1 MRFPAFCVK
10 NGGNLL
16 VSSPRVCYNAL
27 CIGGSVLLRFSRR
40 GRSERRLCVLEKRL
54 SRILEPGFGMY
65 FVVFLLFACVS
76 AFFSLALALFEMLV
90 CAVLYIYYVI
100 TMRRRNREMLQYL
113 EALSGGPNNETRQNF
128 ADLPMPITVC
138 MIGNGQVVWCND
150 QFHEV
155 YDMRD
160 SMFEQ
165 TLEDIVPGFDI
176 SWLLDKKPVYPSEVK
191 IGERYYTVMGSRVHP
206 SDGSTSVLMTLYWI
220 DSTELITLRKQ
231 HEESSPVVSI
241 ISIDNYEELVKNV
254 SDSEKAT
261 LLAAIDNRIGE
272 WAKDIHGVLR
282 KYDRDKYIFVM
293 EERDLA
299 QITQDKFSVLDS
311 VRSIV
316 SREGINATLSIGI
329 GRDGKTLEEKYEFA
343 LMALDM
349 ALSRGGDQTVI
360 KNRYAFE
367 FFGGVAKE
375 VEKRTKVKSRVMAN
389 ALGQLM
395 RDSSQVFIM
404 GHHHSDIDAVG
415 AAVGVACAARSRGK
429 QVHIILH
436 RAQTLAMPLLERV
449 EASGQYDGVFI
460 EPDEAAAMIDSNSL
474 LVVVDTN
481 RPNFVD
487 APELLPRFRRVAVID
502 HHRRAA
508 DYIENCA
515 VNMHEPS
522 ASSASE
528 LVSELLQYMV
538 PNQTISRVEAESLLA
553 GIYLDT
559 KGFSIKAGVRTFE
572 AAAYLRR
579 AGADMVTIK
588 GMFQNTFKEYMQ
600 RERVIS
606 CAETTAGGIVV
617 AVTEDPVSRP
627 TAAQAA
633 DELLNIIGVKG
644 SIVAFPMQDDV
655 IVSARSMGNVNVQ
668 ILTEMLGGGGSLTA
682 AGAQMKNTTPAQ
694 AKERILRAI
703 GAYMESQ
710 CVENQ
715 EDS

>member
-1 MRFPAFCVK
+1 M
-10 NGGNLL
+10 
-16 VSSPRVCYNAL
+16 
-27 CIGGSVLLRFSRR
+27 
-40 GRSERRLCVLEKRL
+40 EKRL

-76 AFFSLALALFEMLV
+76 AFFSLLLALFELLV
-90 CAVLYIYYVI
+90 CAVLYGYYVAS
-100 TMRRRNREMLQYL
+100 MRRRNREMLQYL
-113 EALSGGPNNETRQNF
+113 EALSGGAENETRQNF
-128 ADLPMPITVC
+128 SDLPMPITVC
-138 MIGNGQVVWCND
+138 MIGNGQIVWCND
-150 QFHEV
+150 QFHDV
-155 YDMRD
+155 YDLKD

-165 TLEDIVPGFDI
+165 TLEDIVPGFDT
-176 SWLLDKKPVYPSEVK
+176 SWLLDKRPVYPSEVK
-191 IGERYYTVMGSRVHP
+191 IGEKYYTVMGSRVHP
-206 SDGSTSVLMTLYWI
+206 ADGSTSVLMTLYWI
-220 DSTELITLRKQ
+220 DMTELISLRRE
-231 HEESSPVVSI
+231 HEESKPVVSI
-241 ISIDNYEELVKNV
+241 VSIDNYEELVKNV

-272 WAKDIHGVLR
+272 WGKNIHGVLR

-299 QITQDKFSVLDS
+299 KITQDKFSVLDS

-343 LMALDM
+343 LLALDM

-395 RDSSQVFIM
+395 RDSSHVFVM
-404 GHHHSDIDAVG
+404 GHHHSDIDALG

-429 QVHIILH
+429 QVHIVLR
-436 RAQTLAMPLLERV
+436 RAKTLAQPLLERI
-449 EASGQYDGVFI
+449 EASGEYDGVFI
-460 EPDEAAAMIDSNSL
+460 EPEQAAEMIDGNSL
-474 LVVVDTN
+474 MVVVDTN
-481 RPNFVD
+481 RPDFVD
-487 APELLPRFRRVAVID
+487 APELLSRFRKVAVID

-538 PNQTISRVEAESLLA
+538 PNQTISRIEAESLLA

-579 AGADMVTIK
+579 AGADMVIIK
-588 GMFQNTFKEYMQ
+588 RMFQNTFVEYMQ

-606 CAETTAGGIVV
+606 CAETTDCGIVV
-617 AVTEDPVSRP
+617 AVTEDTVSRP

-644 SIVAFPMQDDV
+644 SIVAFPLHDDV
-655 IVSARSMGNVNVQ
+655 VVSARSMGNVNVQ
-668 ILTEMLGGGGSLTA
+668 VITEMLGGGGSLTA
-682 AGAQMKNTTPAQ
+682 AGAQLKNTTCAE
-694 AKERILRAI
+694 AKERILQAVE
-703 GAYMESQ
+703 AYTESQ
-710 CVENQ
+710 GAQ
-715 EDS
+715 DEDEKM